1 MSPPLPMTDDSR
13 FAGSASRQSHEGRD
27 IGVRHSSPQS
37 GATGNFAAGLAVLH
51 NTDPGGGPAR
61 RAAAVVQSA
70 ETSVDGF
77 EQLVHRELP
86 AISTTGERFRLLAE
100 VGAADLSAV
109 RLLEGH
115 LDALSILDE
124 LGGPDVDP
132 VQRLGV
138 WASKAGGHMV
148 SARPGPGGWCLDGSI
163 AYCSGASSLD
173 AALVVADC
181 GGADQLFLVDLHQP
195 GVAVQGGSW
204 PAVGMAGSISESV
217 DFERVR
223 VPADTAVGGPGD
235 YVGRP
240 GFWAGAIGVAACWAG
255 GALGV
260 ARVGLTAGSVTTD
273 PHRLAHLG
281 AVASTWLV
289 MWSLLVDAAGDLEL
303 ESQLDFDQRSAGEA
317 RAQVVRHQVES
328 GCQRIIEHVGR
339 LAGPGPLVADPAHA
353 RRVPDLLVYLRQ
365 HHGEADLARLG
376 SLVVPTAAG
385 ADRETS

>member
-1 MSPPLPMTDDSR
+1 MTDDSR
-13 FAGSASRQSHEGRD
+13 SAGSAWRQSHEGSD
-27 IGVRHSSPQS
+27 IGFRRSSPQS

-51 NTDPGGGPAR
+51 NTDPGGGPAG

-70 ETSVDGF
+70 RTSVDGF

-86 AISTTGERFRLLAE
+86 AISTTGDRFRLLAE

-115 LDALSILDE
+115 LDALAILDE

-138 WASKAGGHMV
+138 WASKAGGHRV
-148 SARPGPGGWCLDGSI
+148 SARPGPGGWCLDGSM

-181 GGADQLFLVDLHQP
+181 GGADQLFLVNLHQP
-195 GVAVQGGSW
+195 GVAVQAGSW
-204 PAVGMAGSISESV
+204 PAVGMAGSISETV

-223 VPADTAVGGPGD
+223 APADATVGGPGE
-235 YVGRP
+235 YVDRA
-240 GFWAGAIGVAACWAG
+240 GFRAGAIGVAACWAG

-260 ARVGLTAGSVTTD
+260 ARVGLSAGSVTTD

-281 AVASTWLV
+281 AVYSTWV
-289 MWSLLVDAAGDLEL
+289 AMWSLLVDAAGDFRARLSSRL
-303 ESQLDFDQRSAGEA
+303 RAGLGRRGAGAGRTPPGRVGLSADHRTRGPAGRTRAHGGGPGPRPPGARSAGLPA
-317 RAQVVRHQVES
+317 PASRR
-328 GCQRIIEHVGR
+328 GR
-339 LAGPGPLVADPAHA
+339 PGPP
-353 RRVPDLLVYLRQ
+353 
-365 HHGEADLARLG
+365 RLTG
-376 SLVVPTAAG
+376 RTGPCRG
-385 ADRETS
+385 C